1 VAVTDVIIGVRLWA
15 VRFADALRQQRAVR
29 LARILAGTMMPAI
42 VLGGFFSLFGLAFL
56 NIKKDDWLTTVAAS
70 VCALLILA
78 AFVMQLILFVVTLIV
93 RARRLDHAVEW

>member
-1 VAVTDVIIGVRLWA
+1 
-15 VRFADALRQQRAVR
+15 VR

-56 NIKKDDWLTTVAAS
+56 NIKKDDRLTTVAAS